1 MDIEIKQR
9 AKVIYQWEFLNVDE
23 SAFDLTGYDIYMQ
36 VRSNPASAAVL
47 VDASTVQDNPMIVIS
62 SPATLGIATL
72 TIPESVTGG
81 LTANQNSSWSYDV
94 FLQDSSGN
102 NTKVMWGAAKFI
114 LSNTQSVPIS

>member
-72 TIPESVTGG
+72 TIPESVTGA